1 MGKLDDKVAIVTGAT
16 SGMGKQ
22 IAALMAREGARLVLG
37 GRDRKRGESVLEQIR
52 SERGEAVFVPGDVGN
67 LETNERLVAAAENSF
82 GSLDVLVA
90 NAGTLGLGSVTEVAV
105 ETWHDTLATN
115 LHAVFYLPRMGIPKM
130 KEKGGTIVING
141 SIAAH
146 KGFPDHAAY
155 CASKGALVSLVRQV
169 AIDYGP
175 SVRINLLCPGPV
187 DTPLLRDSAKAFP
200 EPQLAVSEAAQRTL
214 RKRLGTP
221 DDVAKAA
228 LFLACS
234 DSDWITGAA
243 LTVDGGIMAGNG

>member
-37 GRDRKRGESVLEQIR
+37 GRDRERGESVLEQIR

-105 ETWHDTLATN
+105 EAWHDTLATN
-115 LHAVFYLPRMGIPKM
+115 LHAVFYLLRLGIPKM
-130 KEKGGTIVING
+130 GEKGGTIVING